1 MTVIK
6 SRRFVMMSVL
16 TCSLIS
22 TSSFAAAI
30 TKRDRFDYEKSVLSL
45 SVTRAVPD
53 PEAPW
58 AIQNLDV
65 TGHAAVVIA
74 ENLVLAQA
82 SLVSRAVYIQAQKVD
97 DVAKI
102 PMRVIFADYEANLA
116 LLEPM
121 DGHRLHNTR
130 ILPLGPEIPV
140 GSDVTLISIENERHL
155 QKVSMRIL
163 DIGLEE
169 ATHGGMTLPM
179 YSLGGQ
185 SRSQCS
191 SDLAVKNGML
201 VGLCLKTQDSS
212 PQVLTAGIIS
222 HFLNDNL
229 TVVGYRGFASFGVT
243 LLPVNSPWH
252 RKILGLD
259 ESKGALRVATI
270 YETSPFSD
278 CLLVDDVIT
287 GIDQITVD
295 HRGFYNHSQWGA
307 VPLRHYI
314 VSKYSGDPVSIRF
327 KRKGTSRSCVR
338 KIRRFSGQD
347 NLVAGLSSEGAV
359 PHMIFGGLVFR
370 ELSAD
375 FLSGFGRDWQRSSPA
390 PLLFFYTYL
399 NRPSLTRKRQIIL
412 SHVLG
417 DTFNAGYEKLAYLIL
432 DKVNGKEVSSLE
444 ELRANLRGGGVMRE
458 GLEFS
463 QFDFEDGSQVV
474 LPYETLDDVHA
485 RIAKTYA
492 VTDPDSFFKKQV
504 SP

>member
-1 MTVIK
+1 M
-6 SRRFVMMSVL
+6 RFRAWSIILSIFIV
-16 TCSLIS
+16 
-22 TSSFAAAI
+22 FAALVLVVFSSAQAA

-45 SVTRAVPD
+45 SVTRAIPD

-65 TGHAAVVIA
+65 TGHVGVVIA

-82 SLVSRAVYIQAQKVD
+82 SIVSRAVYIQAQKVD

-102 PMRVIFADYEANLA
+102 PLRVVFADYEANLA
-116 LLEPM
+116 LLAPA
-121 DGHRLHNTR
+121 DDKRLQNTR
-130 ILPLGPEIPV
+130 ILPLGPDIPV

-155 QKVSMRIL
+155 QRVSMRIL

-169 ATHGGMTLPM
+169 ATLGGMTLPM

-191 SDLAVKNGML
+191 SDLVVKNGVL
-201 VGLCLKTQDSS
+201 VGMCLKTQDNS
-212 PQVLTAGIIS
+212 PRVLTAGTIS

-229 TVVGYRGFASFGVT
+229 TVAGYRGFAAFGVT
-243 LLPVNSPWH
+243 LLPVSSPWH

-270 YETSPFSD
+270 FETSPYND
-278 CLLVDDVIT
+278 CLLIDDVIT

-307 VPLRHYI
+307 VPLRHYL
-314 VSKYSGDPVSIRF
+314 VTKYPGDPVSIRF
-327 KRKGTSRSCVR
+327 KRKGVSRSCVR
-338 KIRRFSGQD
+338 NIRRYSSQD
-347 NLVAGLSSEGAV
+347 NLVAGLSNEGPV

-375 FLSGFGRDWQRSSPA
+375 FLSGFGRDWQRNSPA
-390 PLLFFYTYL
+390 SLLFVYTYR
-399 NRPSLTRKRQIIL
+399 NRPSLTRRREIVL

-432 DKVNGKEVSSLE
+432 DKVNGKQVSSLE
-444 ELRANLRGGGVMRE
+444 ELKANLRAGGVMRE

-463 QFDFEDGSQVV
+463 QFDFVDGTQVV
-474 LPYETLDDVHA
+474 LPYESLDDVHA
-485 RIAKTYA
+485 RISKTYA
-492 VTDPDSFFKKQV
+492 VADPDSFFKK
-504 SP
+504 